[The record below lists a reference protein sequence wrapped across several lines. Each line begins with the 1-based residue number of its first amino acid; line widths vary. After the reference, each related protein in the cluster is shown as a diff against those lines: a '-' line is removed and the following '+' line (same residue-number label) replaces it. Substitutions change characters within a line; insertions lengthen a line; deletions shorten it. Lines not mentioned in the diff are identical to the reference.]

1 MLKFVT
7 TLIIAAITVAGAA
20 SAQTTTPPKPATVN
34 GGGSITTVSP
44 EKEKLIQRILQLW
57 PVENVGLVMLQR
69 PVAESI
75 RQSRSLLQGRV
86 SSELQEAAMK
96 DIGQDA
102 KKFLEDAAPV
112 VNASAHKLIPTTV
125 VPILAEKF
133 SEEELRQIVAILE
146 SPVKAKFEAAA
157 PEIEKALGEKI
168 AAETGATI
176 NPKLGKLTED
186 IGLRMRTAITPQ

>member
-7 TLIIAAITVAGAA
+7 AITIAAITMTNAA
-20 SAQTTTPPKPATVN
+20 SAQTTAPTKPATVN
-34 GGGSITTVSP
+34 GAGSTMTISP
-44 EKEKLIQRILQLW
+44 EKEKLIRRILELW
-57 PVENVGLVMLQR
+57 PVEKVGLVMLQR

-96 DIGQDA
+96 DISQDA

-112 VNASAHKLIPTTV
+112 VNASAQKLIPTTV

-133 SEEELRQIVAILE
+133 SEDELRQIVAILE

-168 AAETGATI
+168 AAETGAAI

-186 IGLRMRTAITPQ
+186 IGLRMRAAITP